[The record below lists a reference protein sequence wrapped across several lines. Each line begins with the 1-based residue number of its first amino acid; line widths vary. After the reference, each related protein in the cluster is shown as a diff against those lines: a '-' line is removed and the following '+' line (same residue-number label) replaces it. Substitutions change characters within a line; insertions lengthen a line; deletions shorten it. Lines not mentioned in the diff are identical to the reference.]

1 MTDTPIPNS
10 AVTTPTATVPTTPLF
25 APFTDAVWGA
35 FAGAEPFADGGEP
48 IFAEGHFT
56 LGACRAWI
64 VVLDGT
70 GGCLC
75 VEHDP
80 QSDAGGYCLHHP
92 FASAGEAEAWCARA
106 VRAPAHLLD
115 FLLAG
120 FTRI

>member
-1 MTDTPIPNS
+1 MADAPATPAHASPS
-10 AVTTPTATVPTTPLF
+10 APTI
-25 APFTDAVWGA
+25 APFTDMVWGA

-64 VVLDGT
+64 LVLDAT

-75 VEHDP
+75 IDGDP
-80 QSDAGGYCLHHP
+80 QSDYGGYSLGRP
-92 FASAGEAEAWCARA
+92 FASAAEAEAWFARE

-115 FLLAG
+115 FLMAG
-120 FTRI
+120 FTRV